1 MEFKE
6 IRNETINDRNI
17 IEYELWDGG
26 ELKYEVTYDQWKN
39 LPPHIVASPRK
50 KEYLPAMMSKDNLL
64 DVRDLESYK
73 AEMEIHFEGWGYLTT
88 EQFDIALKD
97 YQFAQK
103 VAEKL
108 TEMFL
113 KK

>member
-6 IRNETINDRNI
+6 IRNETINDRTI
-17 IEYELWDGG
+17 IEYELWDDG

-50 KEYLPAMMSKDNLL
+50 KEYLPEMMSKDNLL
-64 DVRDLESYK
+64 QIRDLESYK

-103 VAEKL
+103 VATKL
-108 TEMFL
+108 TEMFIE
-113 KK
+113 K